1 MFTGTLA
8 AHNKRFIASASF
20 QWTPWSAW
28 TNCDATCDVTGSHTK
43 TRQCEDMDNDG
54 EMSDIINCMGAS
66 SGGDDKRRRKR
77 GSTKVIQTET
87 KPCNATGCHV
97 NGGWSNW
104 SYWSDCSTPSGSGF
118 QSRVRAC
125 DNPRPQHGGQTCLGD
140 SHQSVVCHVNEWS
153 IWGTWTPCDVT
164 CGTGHRSRSRT
175 CQTGNDCT
183 GMQTGTSLCEM
194 PSYGSWGA
202 WTMYSTCSQSCGEG
216 VSVRTRRCDNPA
228 PGNGGAPCNG
238 LAHQFVIC
246 NEGPCPI
253 DGGWSN
259 WTASTCSVTCGQGVQ
274 AHFRNCNNPTP
285 QHGGQA
291 CMGDHLKFN
300 HCGAPCAVD
309 GVWSTWT
316 NWTTCSVTSGSGLR
330 VRMRLCANPA
340 PKNGGVACAGASN
353 ETALCTDGSWSPWS
367 NLTECSVTCG
377 KGTQSRTRLCDSP
390 APQHGGTSCSG
401 NDTEIVDCDRTVCP
415 IDGGWSN
422 YTSQPCSV
430 TCGDGVT
437 IAIRNCNNPSP
448 AYGGQDCE
456 GLSHKFEHC
465 NIRPCPSVTAEQGA
479 YTSYRPGYMH
489 HRLAFNIFK

>member
-8 AHNKRFIASASF
+8 AHNKRFIASGQRAASTSMPLFDTASF

-87 KPCNATGCHV
+87 KPCNATGCH
-97 NGGWSNW
+97 
-104 SYWSDCSTPSGSGF
+104 
-118 QSRVRAC
+118 
-125 DNPRPQHGGQTCLGD
+125 
-140 SHQSVVCHVNEWS
+140 
-153 IWGTWTPCDVT
+153 
-164 CGTGHRSRSRT
+164 
-175 CQTGNDCT
+175 
-183 GMQTGTSLCEM
+183 
-194 PSYGSWGA
+194 GSWGA

-340 PKNGGVACAGASN
+340 PKNGGVACA
-353 ETALCTDGSWSPWS
+353 
-367 NLTECSVTCG
+367 
-377 KGTQSRTRLCDSP
+377 
-390 APQHGGTSCSG
+390 
-401 NDTEIVDCDRTVCP
+401 
-415 IDGGWSN
+415 DGGWSN

-465 NIRPCPSVTAEQGA
+465 NIRPCPSVTAEQDGGWSA
-479 YTSYRPGYMH
+479 WSEYSNCSSTCGSGHRTRVRTCTDPAPEGGGHVCVGPSLDRALCDNGPCPDNIHICDSKLVQYAIQTQQAILPLQKPPCSNMEFISQQMMLVDLCSAPSDYSNWVLGEDVKMATEQCDIGVLEVTVNLAHVDNNIYTVTW
-489 HRLAFNIFK
+489 